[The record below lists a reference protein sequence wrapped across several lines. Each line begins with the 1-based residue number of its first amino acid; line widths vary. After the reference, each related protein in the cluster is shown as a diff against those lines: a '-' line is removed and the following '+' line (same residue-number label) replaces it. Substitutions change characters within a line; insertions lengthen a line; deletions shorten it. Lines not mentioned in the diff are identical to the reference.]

1 MELKRSLVEEIQ
13 NIISASQA
21 RAIRSVD
28 TERVLM
34 YWQIGKVIFEEE
46 QQGKS
51 RADYGSFL
59 IKSISHEFQ
68 PQFGSG
74 FSIRQLEMNRQFYR
88 LFSNTNALRSQFSWT
103 HYRTLIRIENQ
114 DKRDFYIAEAAKNDA
129 VVKITLPEENNT
141 SHFNQLYPIFEPLY
155 DCFYWGYS
163 WPEHLERYR
172 TSKSSRKYFRVFG
185 RLFRLQ
191 RSHFRTQPNAKLPRN
206 SGIQAQH
213 PVPQERNSA
222 LWKSRLSLHALAHS

>member
-114 DKRDFYIAEAAKNDA
+114 DKRDFYIAEADKNDA
-129 VVKITLPEENNT
+129 VVKITLPE
-141 SHFNQLYPIFEPLY
+141 
-155 DCFYWGYS
+155 
-163 WPEHLERYR
+163 
-172 TSKSSRKYFRVFG
+172 
-185 RLFRLQ
+185 
-191 RSHFRTQPNAKLPRN
+191 
-206 SGIQAQH
+206 
-213 PVPQERNSA
+213 
-222 LWKSRLSLHALAHS
+222 